1 MRLLC
6 FGVARRDF
14 ERVTGGLAP
23 ACRVDVRVVRVHP
36 LVVDVAPAVVVDL
49 GGNSK
54 GGWGMGAQLALG
66 CCEGAGEVQ
75 SIHPSLYSRTPTKPW
90 WIVNS
95 KSTAYM
101 DTK

>member
-49 GGNSK
+49 GGNRK
-54 GGWGMGAQLALG
+54 GGARGRGTVSVGLL
-66 CCEGAGEVQ
+66 
-75 SIHPSLYSRTPTKPW
+75 
-90 WIVNS
+90 
-95 KSTAYM
+95 
-101 DTK
+101 